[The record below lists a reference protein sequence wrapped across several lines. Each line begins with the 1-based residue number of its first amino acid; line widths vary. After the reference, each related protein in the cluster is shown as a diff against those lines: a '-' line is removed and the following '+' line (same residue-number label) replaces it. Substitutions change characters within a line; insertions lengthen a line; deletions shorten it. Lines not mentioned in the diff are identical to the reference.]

1 VILTVAT
8 FAIMPFN
15 IVSGMLGENL
25 KLPDEIL
32 GDTSRFTLVNIIS
45 GIASCFIFATILW
58 YMRKL
63 KI

>member
-1 VILTVAT
+1 
-8 FAIMPFN
+8 MPFN

-25 KLPDEIL
+25 KLPDQLL
-32 GDTSRFTLVNIIS
+32 GQTERFVYVNVVS
-45 GIASCFIFATILW
+45 ATVSCFIFAAILW

>member
-1 VILTVAT
+1 VAT

-25 KLPDEIL
+25 KLPEEIL
-32 GDTSRFTLVNIIS
+32 DDTSRFTFVNIMS
-45 GIASCFIFATILW
+45 GIVSCSVFGAILW